1 MSTIPALS
9 AITQQTGFDR
19 AAVVDAV
26 VNAEMMPSEKALER
40 REQQLVREQELMVS
54 VYQVVNELQRS
65 ARSLVQEARVNGN
78 GNSNGNGNGHGLG
91 RWVAVSSDNNHLDVK
106 VSGRPDPGSY
116 QLTVHQLAQP
126 QIMVSLPMAKG
137 VTFGESGTLD
147 LALNG
152 GRWKVNLFAHGTLPT
167 VARSI
172 QLNTEGKIRA
182 TVINSKEGQQLLLT
196 GAEKGADLRMT
207 LNGTGSGARLA
218 AMMTEQVAP
227 SDALISLNGVEL
239 YLPGNV
245 NQQVIHGLAVT
256 LKQADPDRRL
266 YIDVSQDVEGLV
278 GAMAGFVSNCNALL
292 QTSEPRDD
300 KGHLVS
306 ADLPTALRGIGSQLR
321 KLVNATPQ
329 KNTPD
334 SSEKIHSM
342 LDLGVS
348 TLRNGLWSLD
358 EAWFRHQ
365 LVAMPYPVLQFLSDR
380 DKPVLTVAGKMEA
393 LMSGNG
399 PILSRV
405 SYLSRNMQQLA
416 SDQHV
421 QQSKREMIHS
431 RTNQQFLNMEQSMQ
445 RMNRNWSYV
454 QNI

>member
-26 VNAEMMPSEKALER
+26 VNAEMVPSEKALER

-126 QIMVSLPMAKG
+126 QIMVSPPMAKG

-147 LALNG
+147 LVLNG

-167 VARSI
+167 IARSI

-321 KLVNATPQ
+321 KLVNATPK

>member
-9 AITQQTGFDR
+9 ALTQQTSFDR
-19 AAVVDAV
+19 TAVVDAV

-40 REQQLVREQELMVS
+40 REQHLVREQELMVS
-54 VYQVVNELQRS
+54 VYQVVNELQHS

-78 GNSNGNGNGHGLG
+78 GNGNGNGHGLG
-91 RWVAVSSDNNHLDVK
+91 RWVALSSDNNHLDVK

-126 QIMVSLPMAKG
+126 QIMVSPPMAKG

-167 VARSI
+167 IARSI

-207 LNGTGSGARLA
+207 LNGAGSGARLA

-239 YLPGNV
+239 SLPGNV

-306 ADLPTALRGIGSQLR
+306 ADMPTALRGIGSQLR
-321 KLVNATPQ
+321 KLVNATP
-329 KNTPD
+329 KNTTPD
-334 SSEKIHSM
+334 SSEHINSM
-342 LDLGVS
+342 FDLGVS

-365 LVAMPYPVLQFLSDR
+365 LVAMPYPVLQFLSDQDR
-380 DKPVLTVAGKMEA
+380 PVLAVAGKMEA
-393 LMSGNG
+393 LMSGSG
-399 PILSRV
+399 PLLSRV

-421 QQSKREMIHS
+421 QQSKRAMVHS

-445 RMNRNWSYV
+445 RMNRNWAYV
-454 QNI
+454 HNI

>member
-1 MSTIPALS
+1 M
-9 AITQQTGFDR
+9 TQQAGFDR
-19 AAVVDAV
+19 TAVVEAVVD
-26 VNAEMMPSEKALER
+26 AEMMPSEKALER

-78 GNSNGNGNGHGLG
+78 GHGNGNGNGNGHSLG
-91 RWVAVSSDNNHLDVK
+91 RWVASSSDDDYLGVK

-116 QLTVHQLAQP
+116 QLTVYQLAQP
-126 QIMVSLPMAKG
+126 QIMVSPAMEKG
-137 VTFGESGTLD
+137 ATFGESGTLD

-152 GRWKVNLFAHGTLPT
+152 GRWKVHLFAHGTLPT
-167 VARSI
+167 IARSI
-172 QLNTEGKIRA
+172 QRNTQGKIRA

-207 LNGTGSGARLA
+207 LDGKGSGARLA

-227 SDALISLNGVEL
+227 SDALISLNGVDL

-245 NQQVIHGLAVT
+245 NQQVIYGLSVT

-278 GAMAGFVSNCNALL
+278 SAMSGFVGNCNTLL
-292 QTSEPRDD
+292 QTSDPRDD
-300 KGHLVS
+300 KGRQMN
-306 ADLPTALRGIGSQLR
+306 ADTPAALRGIGGQLR
-321 KLVNATPQ
+321 KLVNATP
-329 KNTPD
+329 KNTVPD
-334 SSEKIHSM
+334 SSEQISSM

-348 TLRNGLWSLD
+348 TGRDGLWSLD

-365 LVAMPYPVLQFLSDR
+365 LVAMPYPVLQFLSDYE
-380 DKPVLTVAGKMEA
+380 KPVLAVAGKMEA

-399 PILSRV
+399 PLLSRV
-405 SYLSRNMQQLA
+405 SYLSRGMQQLA
-416 SDQHV
+416 SEQHAHK
-421 QQSKREMIHS
+421 SKRAMVHS
-431 RTNQQFLNMEQSMQ
+431 RTNQQFLDMEQSMQ

-454 QNI
+454 QSI